1 MKNKNKVF
9 FRYLRLLGKR
19 LPLFLC
25 GMLLTTV
32 GSSSFEVVLSM
43 FIKDI
48 FNLAE
53 TGEASRLP
61 QIIITNI
68 LIGLVCLVIF
78 FVFGLTYNIE
88 AKRGNASV
96 QKLVFDKALRLPM
109 SYYENHHSGDIVSKL
124 IYDVDI
130 ASQIYTSRLRR
141 VTAPIISVII
151 FLVPMFLLCPQVTAC
166 LLGVNIITLGINSR
180 FVKPM
185 KRIGKEMSVKN
196 SSMTERLST
205 ILQGMETAKIFDGSD
220 KMAGDYKRANAEYT
234 DVVTEYNMNSSWL
247 SALNTFFD
255 LVCSLAF
262 LCVGILFI
270 ENGTTSVGSLA
281 AIYTLYGLFS
291 MSFLRVGHYFPELI
305 NCIARAQIIF
315 DFLDED
321 EESLISAESVSK
333 SKDLSESKGQSDS
346 KDLNGFESDNGF
358 KGNLERESVEEQSYI
373 EINNV
378 SFGYSKDRRI
388 LEDFTMN
395 VKKGTNVAVTGQ
407 SGRGKSTLA
416 KLLLGFYPIEAGEI
430 LIGGEEI
437 SSIGLKKLREMI
449 AYVPQTPYLFNV
461 SIRDN
466 IRFGK
471 LDATEEEIKM
481 AAKAANADEFIMK
494 QPDGYDTIT
503 GERGG
508 RLSGGERQRI
518 AVARAIL
525 KNAPILLLDEAT
537 SALDNESEQLVQ
549 AALDNLLKNRT
560 TITIAH
566 KPATIAAADV
576 EIKMM

>member
-9 FRYLRLLGKR
+9 FRYLMLLGKR

-48 FNLAE
+48 FNLAQ
-53 TGEASRLP
+53 TGESSRLP

-68 LIGLVCLVIF
+68 LIGLVCLIIF

-151 FLVPMFLLCPQVTAC
+151 FLVPMFLLCPQVTMC

-185 KRIGKEMSVKN
+185 KRIGKAMSAKN

-220 KMAGDYKRANAEYT
+220 KMAGDYKRANSEYT
-234 DVVTEYNMNSSWL
+234 DVQTEYNINSSWL
-247 SALNTFFD
+247 NALNTFFD

-315 DFLDED
+315 DFLDEG
-321 EESLISAESVSK
+321 EESLERVKSLSEPQSVSE
-333 SKDLSESKGQSDS
+333 SENTGGLESLSEPKAKPDLEISD
-346 KDLNGFESDNGF
+346 DE
-358 KGNLERESVEEQSYI
+358 SYI
-373 EINNV
+373 EIKDI
-378 SFGYSKDRRI
+378 SFGYSEDRRI
-388 LEDFTMN
+388 LEEFTMN

-416 KLLLGFYPIEAGEI
+416 KLLLGFYPIESGEI
-430 LIGGEEI
+430 LIGNKEI

-471 LDATEEEIKM
+471 LDATEEEIIL
-481 AAKAANADEFIMK
+481 AANAANAHEFIMK

-576 EIKMM
+576 EIKMI

>member
-1 MKNKNKVF
+1 M
-9 FRYLRLLGKR
+9 LLGKR

-48 FNLAE
+48 FNLAQ
-53 TGEASRLP
+53 TGESSRLP

-68 LIGLVCLVIF
+68 LIGLVCLIIF

-151 FLVPMFLLCPQVTAC
+151 FLVPMFLLCPQVTMC

-185 KRIGKEMSVKN
+185 KRIGKAMSAKN

-220 KMAGDYKRANAEYT
+220 KMAGDYKRANSEYT
-234 DVVTEYNMNSSWL
+234 DVQTEYNINSSWL
-247 SALNTFFD
+247 NALNTFFD

-315 DFLDED
+315 DFLDEG
-321 EESLISAESVSK
+321 EESLERVKSLSEPQSVSE
-333 SKDLSESKGQSDS
+333 SENTGGLESLSEPKAKPDLEISD
-346 KDLNGFESDNGF
+346 DE
-358 KGNLERESVEEQSYI
+358 SYI
-373 EINNV
+373 EIKDI
-378 SFGYSKDRRI
+378 SFGYSEDRRI
-388 LEDFTMN
+388 LEEFTMN

-416 KLLLGFYPIEAGEI
+416 KLLLGFYPIESGEI
-430 LIGGEEI
+430 LIGNKEI

-471 LDATEEEIKM
+471 LDATEEEIIL
-481 AAKAANADEFIMK
+481 AANAANAHEFIMK

-576 EIKMM
+576 EIKMI

>member
-1 MKNKNKVF
+1 M
-9 FRYLRLLGKR
+9 LLGKR

-48 FNLAE
+48 FNLAQ
-53 TGEASRLP
+53 TGESSRLP

-68 LIGLVCLVIF
+68 LIGLVCLIIF

-151 FLVPMFLLCPQVTAC
+151 FFVPMFLLCPQVTMC

-185 KRIGKEMSVKN
+185 KRIGKAMSAKN

-220 KMAGDYKRANAEYT
+220 KMAGDYKRANSEYT
-234 DVVTEYNMNSSWL
+234 DVQTEYNINSSWL
-247 SALNTFFD
+247 NALNTFFD

-315 DFLDED
+315 DFLDEG
-321 EESLISAESVSK
+321 EESLERVKSLSEPQSVSE
-333 SKDLSESKGQSDS
+333 SENTGGLESLSEPKAKPDLEISD
-346 KDLNGFESDNGF
+346 DE
-358 KGNLERESVEEQSYI
+358 SYI
-373 EINNV
+373 EIKDI
-378 SFGYSKDRRI
+378 SFGYSEDRRI
-388 LEDFTMN
+388 LEEFTMN

-416 KLLLGFYPIEAGEI
+416 KLLLGFYPIESGEI
-430 LIGGEEI
+430 LIGNKEI

-471 LDATEEEIKM
+471 LDATEEEIIL
-481 AAKAANADEFIMK
+481 AANAANAHEFIMK

-576 EIKMM
+576 EIKMI

>member
-1 MKNKNKVF
+1 M
-9 FRYLRLLGKR
+9 LLGKR

-48 FNLAE
+48 FNLAQ
-53 TGEASRLP
+53 TGESSRLP

-68 LIGLVCLVIF
+68 LIGLVCLIIF

-151 FLVPMFLLCPQVTAC
+151 FLVPMFLLCPQVTMC

-185 KRIGKEMSVKN
+185 KRIGKAMSAKN

-220 KMAGDYKRANAEYT
+220 KMAGDYKRANSEYA
-234 DVVTEYNMNSSWL
+234 DVLTEYNINSSWL
-247 SALNTFFD
+247 NALNTFFD

-315 DFLDED
+315 DFLDEG
-321 EESLISAESVSK
+321 EESLERVKSLSEPQSVSE
-333 SKDLSESKGQSDS
+333 SENTGGLESLSEPKAKPDLEISD
-346 KDLNGFESDNGF
+346 DE
-358 KGNLERESVEEQSYI
+358 SYI
-373 EINNV
+373 EIKDI
-378 SFGYSKDRRI
+378 SFGYSEDRRI
-388 LEDFTMN
+388 LEEFTMN

-416 KLLLGFYPIEAGEI
+416 KLLLGFYPIESGEI
-430 LIGGEEI
+430 LIGNKEI

-471 LDATEEEIKM
+471 LDATEEEIIL
-481 AAKAANADEFIMK
+481 AANAANAHEFIMK

-576 EIKMM
+576 EIKMI

>member
-1 MKNKNKVF
+1 
-9 FRYLRLLGKR
+9 
-19 LPLFLC
+19 
-25 GMLLTTV
+25 
-32 GSSSFEVVLSM
+32 
-43 FIKDI
+43 
-48 FNLAE
+48 
-53 TGEASRLP
+53 
-61 QIIITNI
+61 
-68 LIGLVCLVIF
+68 
-78 FVFGLTYNIE
+78 
-88 AKRGNASV
+88 
-96 QKLVFDKALRLPM
+96 M
-109 SYYENHHSGDIVSKL
+109 S
-124 IYDVDI
+124 
-130 ASQIYTSRLRR
+130 A
-141 VTAPIISVII
+141 
-151 FLVPMFLLCPQVTAC
+151 
-166 LLGVNIITLGINSR
+166 
-180 FVKPM
+180 
-185 KRIGKEMSVKN
+185 KN

-220 KMAGDYKRANAEYT
+220 KMAGDYKRANSEYA
-234 DVVTEYNMNSSWL
+234 DVQTEYNINSSWL
-247 SALNTFFD
+247 NALNTFFD

-315 DFLDED
+315 DFLDEG
-321 EESLISAESVSK
+321 EESLERVKSLSEPQSVSE
-333 SKDLSESKGQSDS
+333 SENTGGLESLSEPKAKPDLEISD
-346 KDLNGFESDNGF
+346 DE
-358 KGNLERESVEEQSYI
+358 SYI
-373 EINNV
+373 EIKDI
-378 SFGYSKDRRI
+378 SFGYSEDRRI
-388 LEDFTMN
+388 LEEFTMN

-416 KLLLGFYPIEAGEI
+416 KLLLGFYPIESGEI
-430 LIGGEEI
+430 LIGNKEI

-471 LDATEEEIKM
+471 LDATEEEIIL
-481 AAKAANADEFIMK
+481 AANAANAHEFIMK

-576 EIKMM
+576 EIKMI

>member
-1 MKNKNKVF
+1 MKKKEVWKMKNKNKVF

-25 GMLLTTV
+25 GMILTTI

-53 TGEASRLP
+53 SGEASKLP
-61 QIIITNI
+61 QIIIINI
-68 LIGLVCLVIF
+68 MIGLVCLVVF
-78 FVFGLTYNIE
+78 FIFGLTYNIE
-88 AKRGNASV
+88 AKRGNAEV

-151 FLVPMFLLCPQVTAC
+151 FLVPMFWLCPQVTMC
-166 LLGVNIITLGINSR
+166 LLGVNVITLAINSR

-185 KRIGKEMSVKN
+185 KKIGKEMSVKN
-196 SSMTERLST
+196 SAMTERLST

-220 KMAGDYKRANAEYT
+220 KMAIDYKCANSEYF
-234 DVVTEYNMNSSWL
+234 DVQNEYNKNASWL

-255 LVCSLAF
+255 LICSLAF
-262 LCVGILFI
+262 LCIGILFI
-270 ENGTTSVGSLA
+270 ENGTTTVGSLA

-291 MSFLRVGHYFPELI
+291 MSFLRIGHYFPELM

-315 DFLDED
+315 DFLDEK
-321 EESLISAESVSK
+321 EESLVAARIVSDVKSSMVSAEK
-333 SKDLSESKGQSDS
+333 SAEKAAEKADEKSAEKSEG
-346 KDLNGFESDNGF
+346 
-358 KGNLERESVEEQSYI
+358 YI
-373 EINNV
+373 EIKDV
-378 SFGYSKDRRI
+378 SFSYNEDRRI
-388 LEDFTMN
+388 LENFTMY
-395 VKKGTNVAVTGQ
+395 VKKGENVAVTGK
-407 SGRGKSTLA
+407 SGKGKSTLA
-416 KLLLGFYPIEAGEI
+416 KLLLGFYPIEAGRI
-430 LIGGEEI
+430 LIDGKEI
-437 SSIGLKKLREMI
+437 SEIGLKKLRDLI

-471 LDATEEEIKM
+471 LDATQEEIVA
-481 AAKAANADEFIMK
+481 AAKTANAHEFIMK
-494 QPDGYDTIT
+494 QSDGYDTIT

-549 AALDNLLKNRT
+549 SALDNLLKDRT

-566 KPATIAAADV
+566 KPATIAAADYEV
-576 EIKMM
+576 SI

>member
-1 MKNKNKVF
+1 M
-9 FRYLRLLGKR
+9 LLGKR

-43 FIKDI
+43 FIKDV

-53 TGEASRLP
+53 TGESSRLP
-61 QIIITNI
+61 QIIIINI
-68 LIGLVCLVIF
+68 IIGLVCLVMF
-78 FVFGLTYNIE
+78 YVFGLTYNIE

-151 FLVPMFLLCPQVTAC
+151 FLVPMFLLCPQVTVC

-185 KRIGKEMSVKN
+185 KRIGKAMSVKN

-220 KMAGDYKRANAEYT
+220 KMAGDYKRANSEYT
-234 DVVTEYNMNSSWL
+234 DVQTEYNINSSWL

-270 ENGTTSVGSLA
+270 ENGTTSVGSIA

-321 EESLISAESVSK
+321 EEKLVRAESLGESK
-333 SKDLSESKGQSDS
+333 NLNGSESDS
-346 KDLNGFESDNGF
+346 GSNRKLDFESGDE
-358 KGNLERESVEEQSYI
+358 LSYI
-373 EINNV
+373 EMKKI
-378 SFGYSKDRRI
+378 SFGYSEDRRI
-388 LEDFTMN
+388 LEEFTMN

-416 KLLLGFYPIEAGEI
+416 KLLLGFYPIESGEI
-430 LIGGEEI
+430 LIDGKEI
-437 SSIGLKKLREMI
+437 SSIGLEKLREMI
-449 AYVPQTPYLFNV
+449 AYVPQMPYLFNV

-471 LDATEEEIKM
+471 LDATEEEITT
-481 AAKAANADEFIMK
+481 AAKAANAHEFILN

-576 EIKMM
+576 EIKMV

>member
-9 FRYLRLLGKR
+9 FRYLMLLGKR

-43 FIKDI
+43 FIKDV

-53 TGEASRLP
+53 TGESSRLP
-61 QIIITNI
+61 QIIIINI
-68 LIGLVCLVIF
+68 IIGLVCLVMF
-78 FVFGLTYNIE
+78 YVFGLTYNIE

-151 FLVPMFLLCPQVTAC
+151 FLVPMFLLCPQVTVC

-185 KRIGKEMSVKN
+185 KRIGKAMSVKN

-220 KMAGDYKRANAEYT
+220 KMAGDYKRANSEYT
-234 DVVTEYNMNSSWL
+234 DVQTEYNINSSWL

-270 ENGTTSVGSLA
+270 ENGTTSVGSIA

-321 EESLISAESVSK
+321 EEKLVRAESLGESK
-333 SKDLSESKGQSDS
+333 NLNGSESDS
-346 KDLNGFESDNGF
+346 GSNRKLDFESGDE
-358 KGNLERESVEEQSYI
+358 LSYI
-373 EINNV
+373 EMKKI
-378 SFGYSKDRRI
+378 SFGYSEDRRI
-388 LEDFTMN
+388 LEEFTMN

-416 KLLLGFYPIEAGEI
+416 KLLLGFYPIESGEI
-430 LIGGEEI
+430 LIDGKEI
-437 SSIGLKKLREMI
+437 SSIGLEKLREMI
-449 AYVPQTPYLFNV
+449 AYVPQMPYLFNV

-471 LDATEEEIKM
+471 LDATEEEITT
-481 AAKAANADEFIMK
+481 AAKAANAHEFILN

-576 EIKMM
+576 EIKMV

>member
-1 MKNKNKVF
+1 M
-9 FRYLRLLGKR
+9 LLGKR

-48 FNLAE
+48 FNLAQ
-53 TGEASRLP
+53 TGESSRLP

-68 LIGLVCLVIF
+68 LIGLVCLIIF
-78 FVFGLTYNIE
+78 FAFGLTYNIE

-151 FLVPMFLLCPQVTAC
+151 FLVPMFLLCPQVTMC

-185 KRIGKEMSVKN
+185 KRIGKAMSAKN

-220 KMAGDYKRANAEYT
+220 KMAGDYKRANSEYT
-234 DVVTEYNMNSSWL
+234 DVQTEYNINSSWL
-247 SALNTFFD
+247 NALNTFFD

-315 DFLDED
+315 DFLDEG
-321 EESLISAESVSK
+321 EESLERVKSLSEPQSVSE
-333 SKDLSESKGQSDS
+333 SENTGGLESLSEPKAKPDLEISD
-346 KDLNGFESDNGF
+346 DE
-358 KGNLERESVEEQSYI
+358 SYI
-373 EINNV
+373 EIKDI
-378 SFGYSKDRRI
+378 SFGYSEDRRI
-388 LEDFTMN
+388 LEEFTMN

-416 KLLLGFYPIEAGEI
+416 KLLLGFYPIESGEI
-430 LIGGEEI
+430 LIGNKEI

-471 LDATEEEIKM
+471 LDATEEEIIL
-481 AAKAANADEFIMK
+481 AANAANAHEFIMK

-576 EIKMM
+576 EIKMI